1 MPLSEAW
8 REVYRA
14 RFENLPLDC
23 GNRDNPGVV
32 YNEDIR
38 DWSDKETTPDQR
50 RIERYIDR
58 YDLGGKRVLHI
69 GIGDSGLAQ
78 RFHQRVNEIVGTTID
93 EPEMTVARSLAL
105 PCYSYVLHNKFSPW
119 EGVVE
124 GKFDFILDNN
134 PTSPCCCVRHLA
146 ELFDFYEAKLA
157 EGGQI
162 VTDRQGLR
170 WVPQGA
176 DPRWGLSFDDLALV
190 AGVAGFSAFRMN
202 KTVYVLSRKLPHKPG
217 VAPLCRHLLTSPKLA
232 RKGRQ
237 AWPRL
242 TSRYLRRTLKKVLL
256 STVPWAVPARYR
268 PDK

>member
-1 MPLSEAW
+1 M
-8 REVYRA
+8 
-14 RFENLPLDC
+14 NLPLDC
-23 GNRDNPGVV
+23 GNRDNPGVL

-58 YDLGGKRVLHI
+58 YDLGEKRILHI
-69 GIGDSGLAQ
+69 GIGDSGLARPVPQ
-78 RFHQRVNEIVGTTID
+78 ACQGDRRHYRRRTRNDRSEVSCA
-93 EPEMTVARSLAL
+93 AR
-105 PCYSYVLHNKFSPW
+105 YSYVLHNKFSPW

-170 WVPQGA
+170 WAPQGS

-190 AGVAGFSAFRMN
+190 AAVAGFSAFRMN

-217 VAPLCRHLLTSPKLA
+217 VAPLCRHLLRRARKLA
-232 RKGRQ
+232 R
-237 AWPRL
+237 
-242 TSRYLRRTLKKVLL
+242 
-256 STVPWAVPARYR
+256 
-268 PDK
+268 